1 MKMFSDTGQQS
12 EVELSE
18 YGSILKDHNIS
29 QDNKHSVHIISDK
42 IPKGNICYVIKN
54 HYHIFQT
61 TVTAKN
67 YLFTTKS

>member
-18 YGSILKDHNIS
+18 YGSIFKDHDIS

-42 IPKGNICYVIKN
+42 ISKGNICYVI
-54 HYHIFQT
+54 
-61 TVTAKN
+61 
-67 YLFTTKS
+67 